1 MSEFGLNWGTFGAIV
16 LACAFGLLYN
26 QFVNWCEQRGYSD
39 GYTGLLVV
47 LGVLVTLALAV
58 PFVGLAVVL
67 VVFTLFCCTGAPMVA
82 GDVWRAIKR
91 RELAGELI
99 KKIYSEGSN
108 GDSKNTSNR
117 PN

>member
-1 MSEFGLNWGTFGAIV
+1 MVVFGLNWGTFGAII
-16 LACAFGLLYN
+16 LALAFGVLYD
-26 QFVNWCEQRGYSD
+26 QFVNWCEQKGYND

-58 PFVGLAVVL
+58 PFVGLVNVL
-67 VVFTLFCCTGAPMVA
+67 VVLALFCGTGLPMVF

-108 GDSKNTSNR
+108 GDSKTPGNGRN
-117 PN
+117 